1 MNKIV
6 FTTQENS
13 CTFSLN
19 ELEKISECTK
29 LLKWLKPGIG
39 ILETDESFTLISE
52 IIINKPLL
60 FTRHIFPILNTIEI
74 NEDEND
80 LDLII
85 NSICQINEPFK
96 KEKTFSVQ
104 ARTLNETK
112 STLSKFDLNLN
123 ISNYF
128 ELQGY
133 KLDIKNPK
141 QIISIITQGKLCYIG
156 ISESKYNLSNWTG
169 GEHRFKY
176 FDDQIS
182 RSEFKLM
189 EAIDTFKIDL
199 SNFRNALDLGAAP
212 GGWTKILLNN
222 KLKITAVDPANL
234 NESIKNNINIVHYKE
249 LAQNYIKKINKSE
262 IFDCIVNDM
271 RMDPIDSCTLMGL
284 FAKHLSKNGL
294 AIITIKLPHSN
305 ILKIANKSLTI
316 LRKCYD
322 IQYARQLFHNRSE
335 ITVVLRLKNNF

>member
-6 FTTQENS
+6 FTSQENS
-13 CTFSLN
+13 CTFALN
-19 ELEKISECTK
+19 ELEKISEHTI
-29 LLKWLKPGIG
+29 LSKWLKPGIG
-39 ILETDESFTLISE
+39 ILETDKPFTLISK

-60 FTRHIFPILNTIEI
+60 FTRHIFPILKTIEI

-85 NSICQINEPFK
+85 NSICQIKEFLK
-96 KEKTFSVQ
+96 KEMTFSVQ
-104 ARTLNETK
+104 ARTLDQTK
-112 STLSKFDLNLN
+112 SNLKKFDLNLN

-133 KLDIKNPK
+133 TLDIKNPK
-141 QIISIITQGKLCYIG
+141 QIISIIIQDKLCYIG
-156 ISESKYNLSNWTG
+156 ISESKYNLSSWAG

-176 FDDQIS
+176 LDDQIS

-199 SNFRNALDLGAAP
+199 FNYRNALDLGAAP
-212 GGWTKILLNN
+212 GGWTKILLNY

-234 NESIKNNINIVHYKE
+234 NESIKNNINITYHKE
-249 LAQNYIKKINKSE
+249 LAQSYIKKLNKSE

-271 RMDPIDSCTLMGL
+271 RMDATYSCNLMGL
-284 FAKHLSKNGL
+284 FVDHLSKNGI

-305 ILKIANKSLTI
+305 ILKIADKSLTM
-316 LRKCYD
+316 LNKWYD
-322 IQYARQLFHNRSE
+322 ILNARQLFHNRSE
-335 ITVVLRLKNNF
+335 ITVVLKSKK